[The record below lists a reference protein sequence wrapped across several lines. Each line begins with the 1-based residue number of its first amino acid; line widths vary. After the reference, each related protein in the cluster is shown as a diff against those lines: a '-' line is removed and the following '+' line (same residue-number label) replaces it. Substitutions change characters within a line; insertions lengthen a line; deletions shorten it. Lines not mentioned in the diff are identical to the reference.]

1 MRSIKD
7 LYGSISKDDLII
19 GEYYGITTNCCG
31 DIEEWI
37 FRFNGFSGALIEQG
51 GIMSDIT
58 YVKEFDGYH
67 SINYGSSSVLCDD
80 NEIVDGSIRKYSQKE
95 LNKKLN
101 P

>member
-19 GEYYGITTNCCG
+19 GEYYGITTNCGG

-37 FRFNGFSGALIEQG
+37 FRFSGFSGG
-51 GIMSDIT
+51 GSIMSDIT

-67 SINYGSSSVLCDD
+67 SYGYNSSVLCDD
-80 NEIVDGSIRKYSQKE
+80 NEIVDGSIRKYNERE
-95 LNKKLN
+95 LRKKLN

>member
-19 GEYYGITTNCCG
+19 GGYYGITTNCGG
-31 DIEEWI
+31 DVAEWI
-37 FRFNGFSGALIEQG
+37 FRFSGFSGG
-51 GIMSDIT
+51 GSIMSDIT
-58 YVKEFDGYH
+58 YVKEFDGFH
-67 SINYGSSSVLCDD
+67 SYGYNSSVLCDD
-80 NEIVDGSIRKYSQKE
+80 NEIVDGSIRKYGQKE

>member
-31 DIEEWI
+31 DVTEWI
-37 FRFNGFSGALIEQG
+37 FRFSGFSGG
-51 GIMSDIT
+51 RGSIMSDIT
-58 YVKEFDGYH
+58 YVKEFDGFH
-67 SINYGSSSVLCDD
+67 SYGYNSSVLCDD
-80 NEIVDGSIRKYSQKE
+80 NEIVDGSIRNYNERE
-95 LNKKLN
+95 LSKKLN

>member
-31 DIEEWI
+31 DVTEWI
-37 FRFNGFSGALIEQG
+37 FRFSGFSGG
-51 GIMSDIT
+51 RGSIMSDII

-80 NEIVDGSIRKYSQKE
+80 NEIVDGSIRKYGEIE

>member
-19 GEYYGITTNCCG
+19 GEYYGITTNCGG

-37 FRFNGFSGALIEQG
+37 FRFSGFSGG
-51 GIMSDIT
+51 GSIMSDIT
-58 YVKEFDGYH
+58 YVKEFDGFH
-67 SINYGSSSVLCDD
+67 SYGYNSSVLCDD

>member
-31 DIEEWI
+31 DVAEWI
-37 FRFNGFSGALIEQG
+37 FRFSGFSDVRGS
-51 GIMSDIT
+51 IMSDIT

-67 SINYGSSSVLCDD
+67 SYGYNSSVLCDD
-80 NEIVDGSIRKYSQKE
+80 NEIVGGSIRNYKE
-95 LNKKLN
+95 RELSKKLN

>member
-19 GEYYGITTNCCG
+19 GEYYGITTNCGG
-31 DIEEWI
+31 DVAEWI
-37 FRFNGFSGALIEQG
+37 FRFSGFSGG
-51 GIMSDIT
+51 GSIMSDIT

-67 SINYGSSSVLCDD
+67 SYGYNSSVLCDD
-80 NEIVDGSIRKYSQKE
+80 NEIVDGSIRKYNERE
-95 LNKKLN
+95 LRKKLN